1 MRIIALGRLWRW
13 LQELPLIAPGW
24 TCRVT
29 FQLKPHRH
37 RYRENRD
44 FGWVP
49 GSALVA
55 PACGTRVK
63 KKKWT
68 AWEVGV
74 EVKVHV
80 SLGRRVCRGVSRCAS
95 CATFRANLP
104 FIWREYFAT
113 IFSVIFNSGAVWV
126 CSPPLGSPL
135 IQWLFAPGRAGVGT
149 EHPEPRFFW
158 ISTWKASVLPPIT
171 LRYLWKRCS
180 ILLLLFLIKVLDMLS
195 TVQLLRSAEKKGG
208 KARTNDVESHSP
220 SPADSGP
227 GLVRWWS
234 SSYHWASS

>member
-1 MRIIALGRLWRW
+1 MFRSAGVSAG
-13 LQELPLIAPGW
+13 E
-24 TCRVT
+24 
-29 FQLKPHRH
+29 
-37 RYRENRD
+37 YRA
-44 FGWVP
+44 V
-49 GSALVA
+49 
-55 PACGTRVK
+55 
-63 KKKWT
+63 
-68 AWEVGV
+68 
-74 EVKVHV
+74 
-80 SLGRRVCRGVSRCAS
+80 RRVQRSGESS
-95 CATFRANLP
+95 

-171 LRYLWKRCS
+171 CAIYGSLVPSYC
-180 ILLLLFLIKVLDMLS
+180 LLFLIKVLDMLP
-195 TVQLLRSAEKKGG
+195 TVQLLRSAEKGTG
-208 KARTNDVESHSP
+208 KDGWCRVTAP
-220 SPADSGP
+220 AADSGP